1 MRRLTERSAC
11 GSRALRSGE
20 ASNIC
25 EGLIADEAPL
35 EEPEYSLT
43 LKHLKHLERCGS
55 ADTTKQ
61 QLMKSNELVRLSSD
75 MLSSSSVSQKH
86 PNIVKF

>member
-43 LKHLKHLERCGS
+43 LKHLERCGS

-75 MLSSSSVSQKH
+75 MPSSSSVSQKH
-86 PNIVKF
+86 SNIVKF